1 MLQVLRTAAVYFAL
15 VFGAGFLLGTL
26 RVLLVVPAIGTRAAE
41 LLEMPLMLA
50 VIAVAAGFVTRRFHD
65 GIHGKAGWL
74 QVGAIAFAFVLCAD
88 VVVGVI
94 LRGMTVWQALF
105 ERDPLSGAAYYL
117 ALGWLAAAPW
127 FLARKR

>member
-1 MLQVLRTAAVYFAL
+1 VLQTLRTAVVYFAL

-50 VIAVAAGFVTRRFHD
+50 VIAAAARFISGRFSND
-65 GIHGKAGWL
+65 IHGKGGWL

-88 VVVGVI
+88 VIVGVA
-94 LRGMTVWQALF
+94 LRGMTVGQALF
-105 ERDPLSGAAYYL
+105 ERDPLSGTAYYL
-117 ALGWLAAAPW
+117 ALGWLAVAPW
-127 FLARKR
+127 LFARHR

>member
-1 MLQVLRTAAVYFAL
+1 VLNLLRTAVFYFAL

-50 VIAVAAGFVTRRFHD
+50 VVAAAARYVTRRFSHA
-65 GIHGKAGWL
+65 IHSKTGWL
-74 QVGAIAFAFVLCAD
+74 QVGGIAFAFVLCAD
-88 VVVGVI
+88 VIVGVT

-105 ERDPLSGAAYYL
+105 ARDPVSGAAYYL
-117 ALGWLAAAPW
+117 ALGWLATAPW
-127 FLARKR
+127 LFARHR

>member
-1 MLQVLRTAAVYFAL
+1 MLQSLRTAAFYFVL

-50 VIAVAAGFVTRRFHD
+50 VIAAAARFVTGRFSSD
-65 GIHGKAGWL
+65 IHGKAGWL

-88 VVVGVI
+88 VIVGVA
-94 LRGMTVWQALF
+94 LRDMSVWQALF

-127 FLARKR
+127 FFARNR

>member
-1 MLQVLRTAAVYFAL
+1 VLQPLRTAAVYFAL

-50 VIAVAAGFVTRRFHD
+50 VVAVAARFVTRRFSNS
-65 GIHGKAGWL
+65 IRSKAGWL
-74 QVGAIAFAFVLCAD
+74 QVGAITFAIVLCAD
-88 VVVGVI
+88 VVVGVV

-105 ERDPLSGAAYYL
+105 ERDPVSGAAYYL
-117 ALGWLAAAPW
+117 ALGWLALAPW
-127 FLARKR
+127 LFGRKP

>member
-1 MLQVLRTAAVYFAL
+1 MLQPLRTAAVYFAL

-50 VIAVAAGFVTRRFHD
+50 VVAVAARFVTRRFSNS
-65 GIHGKAGWL
+65 IHSKAGWL

-88 VVVGVI
+88 VVVGVA
-94 LRGMTVWQALF
+94 LRGMSVWQALF

-117 ALGWLAAAPW
+117 ALGWLVVAPW
-127 FLARKR
+127 LFARKP